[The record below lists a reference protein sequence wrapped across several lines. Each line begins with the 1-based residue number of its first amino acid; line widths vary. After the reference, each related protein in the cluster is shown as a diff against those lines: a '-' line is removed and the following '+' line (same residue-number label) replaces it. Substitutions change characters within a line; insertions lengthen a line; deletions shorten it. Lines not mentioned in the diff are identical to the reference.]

1 MTPRNILLWEKMGKF
16 FLFLTLFLFLSNNTY
31 GREPTKCHQLARAQ
45 RWVEAFQE
53 CTIAA
58 NNGNIEAKYVLSN
71 FYSDT
76 HQEFSPV
83 CANHTK
89 SFKLLTTAAEQ
100 GYPEAKVDVAY
111 EILSSKSTPE
121 LIKLAEDFVNE
132 AEQEFLR
139 LEKEG
144 DWRAMKVLN
153 TLYSAEILK
162 KTDKKLASRYETR
175 YESALLRAGVDGDAS
190 SQFRLGVSYFTV
202 WGKLFRRNPKESFY
216 WFKKSAEQ
224 GNLAAMRSIATYHY
238 KPEELLGLSNEEVI
252 DLRKKYLFDAAN
264 NGDIESA
271 YEIGRAYSFGMRVD
285 ELGLKKNIESA
296 KKWYL
301 KAAEA
306 GHKEGAYELAQLWA
320 DDKEKKVAFKWYF
333 KAAKACHLAS
343 QMKVAEYLLDDDFIF
358 NDKAK
363 GMEWLWLI
371 AAIGYEHGKKS
382 LIYRIATDVYAAARY
397 KLGRAYE
404 LGDWVAKDYV
414 KAYWAYNLT
423 TSLSTDLTR
432 DRSSKTLRELAKISR
447 DQLEK
452 KMTPDQ
458 IAEAQKLT
466 TDWKPNWEQLY
477 AGVMEDYPPGY
488 PLWKIK

>member
-162 KTDKKLASRYETR
+162 KTDKKL
-175 YESALLRAGVDGDAS
+175 
-190 SQFRLGVSYFTV
+190 
-202 WGKLFRRNPKESFY
+202 
-216 WFKKSAEQ
+216 
-224 GNLAAMRSIATYHY
+224 
-238 KPEELLGLSNEEVI
+238 
-252 DLRKKYLFDAAN
+252 
-264 NGDIESA
+264 
-271 YEIGRAYSFGMRVD
+271 
-285 ELGLKKNIESA
+285 
-296 KKWYL
+296 
-301 KAAEA
+301 
-306 GHKEGAYELAQLWA
+306 
-320 DDKEKKVAFKWYF
+320 
-333 KAAKACHLAS
+333 
-343 QMKVAEYLLDDDFIF
+343 
-358 NDKAK
+358 
-363 GMEWLWLI
+363 
-371 AAIGYEHGKKS
+371 
-382 LIYRIATDVYAAARY
+382 
-397 KLGRAYE
+397 
-404 LGDWVAKDYV
+404 
-414 KAYWAYNLT
+414 
-423 TSLSTDLTR
+423 
-432 DRSSKTLRELAKISR
+432 
-447 DQLEK
+447 
-452 KMTPDQ
+452 
-458 IAEAQKLT
+458 
-466 TDWKPNWEQLY
+466 
-477 AGVMEDYPPGY
+477 
-488 PLWKIK
+488 